1 MKHSLFKKFGATFV
15 ALTLAFS
22 STSAVSA
29 AGDTSEFQPKV
40 TYSKGNYTFAKLSH
54 PDKAVSTPDG
64 IVDYLGGGNVGVTGE
79 NGAIGQGDQGQ
90 SYAWSAASYGDWMYV
105 GTCYAAMG
113 NTLTLMDTTLGD
125 NFDKDVMTAALKA
138 MFNGTFFYGHEKE
151 DGTADED
158 SDGILVK
165 VNVKTGE
172 TKLLM
177 SMSLNGKGPL
187 FRNAMRYKDKLY
199 FCGSVRNKG
208 AKSGFPSIYCI
219 NPKTDDIKC
228 VYTGITPQ
236 ELGAAY
242 KEGISTGIRG
252 MTEFNGEFIAS
263 CVGVDGPYILKSKD
277 PSAGQFIQED
287 CN

>member
-22 STSAVSA
+22 SASAVSA

-40 TYSKGNYTFAKLSH
+40 TYSNGNYTFAKLSH

-64 IVDYLGGGNVGVTGE
+64 IVDYLGGGNVGVTGQDQ
-79 NGAIGQGDQGQ
+79 GATGQGDQGQ

-125 NFDKDVMTAALKA
+125 KFDKDVMTAALKA

-177 SMSLNGKGPL
+177 SQSL
-187 FRNAMRYKDKLY
+187 MVKDHFSETLCVIRINFISVVLY
-199 FCGSVRNKG
+199 VIKVQNLVYLAFIVSILRQMISSV
-208 AKSGFPSIYCI
+208 
-219 NPKTDDIKC
+219 
-228 VYTGITPQ
+228 
-236 ELGAAY
+236 
-242 KEGISTGIRG
+242 STL
-252 MTEFNGEFIAS
+252 
-263 CVGVDGPYILKSKD
+263 V
-277 PSAGQFIQED
+277 
-287 CN
+287 